1 MLNDSNNYEEIK
13 TGLESKSYEITK
25 IFKQSFQQ
33 DVSDINTV
41 LQTYN
46 NLLMNDTNVLELYE
60 IIAKENELLK
70 KDISATSGVI
80 ITNNR
85 KSIYEN
91 EMLDHLQYWYYWFNF
106 FYILIIVGFVIGL
119 FLLPWETP
127 RRNYIIL
134 LILLCIYP
142 FTISYLIGLEKKIF
156 SWFHWSRENPS
167 TIEYEKGH

>member
-1 MLNDSNNYEEIK
+1 MLNDS
-13 TGLESKSYEITK
+13 KSYQIIEI
-25 IFKQSFQQ
+25 IKQDFQR
-33 DVSDINTV
+33 DVSDINTI

-46 NLLMNDTNVLELYE
+46 NLLTNNVNVLELYE
-60 IIAKENELLK
+60 IISKENELLK
-70 KDISATSGVI
+70 KDIAATSGVI

-91 EMLDHLQYWYYWFNF
+91 QMLDNLQYWYYWFNF
-106 FYILIIVGFVIGL
+106 FYILIIIGFVIGL

-142 FTISYLIGLEKKIF
+142 FTISYLIELEKKIF
-156 SWFHWSRENPS
+156 SWFYWSQENPS
-167 TIEYEKGH
+167 TLEYLSPERAD

>member
-1 MLNDSNNYEEIK
+1 MLNDS
-13 TGLESKSYEITK
+13 KSYQIIEI
-25 IFKQSFQQ
+25 IKQDFQR
-33 DVSDINTV
+33 DVSDINTI

-46 NLLMNDTNVLELYE
+46 NLLTNNANVLELYE
-60 IIAKENELLK
+60 IISKENELLK
-70 KDISATSGVI
+70 KDIAATSGVI

-91 EMLDHLQYWYYWFNF
+91 QMLDNLQYWYYWFNF
-106 FYILIIVGFVIGL
+106 FYILIIIGFVIGL

-142 FTISYLIGLEKKIF
+142 FTISYLIELEKKIF
-156 SWFHWSRENPS
+156 SWFHWSQENPS
-167 TIEYEKGH
+167 TLEYLSPERAD

>member
-1 MLNDSNNYEEIK
+1 MLNDSNNYGQIK
-13 TGLESKSYEITK
+13 ESKPYQIIEI
-25 IFKQSFQQ
+25 IKQDFRR
-33 DVSDINTV
+33 DVSDINTI

-46 NLLMNDTNVLELYE
+46 NLLTNNANVLELYE
-60 IIAKENELLK
+60 IISKENELLK
-70 KDISATSGVI
+70 KDIAATSGVI

-91 EMLDHLQYWYYWFNF
+91 QMLDHLHYWYYWFNF
-106 FYILIIVGFVIGL
+106 FYILIIIGFVIGL

-142 FTISYLIGLEKKIF
+142 FTISYLIELEKKIF
-156 SWFHWSRENPS
+156 SWFHWSQENPS
-167 TIEYEKGH
+167 LKFH

>member
-1 MLNDSNNYEEIK
+1 MLNDSNNYGQIK
-13 TGLESKSYEITK
+13 ETESYEITEK
-25 IFKQSFQQ
+25 FKQCFQQ
-33 DVSDINTV
+33 EVSNVNTI
-41 LQTYN
+41 LQTYKS
-46 NLLMNDTNVLELYE
+46 LLTNHANVLELYE
-60 IIAKENELLK
+60 IISKENELLK

-91 EMLDHLQYWYYWFNF
+91 EMLDNLQYWYYWFNF

-134 LILLCIYP
+134 LILLCVYP
-142 FTISYLIGLEKKIF
+142 FTISYFIGLEKKIF
-156 SWFHWSRENPS
+156 SWLHWSQENPS
-167 TIEYEKGH
+167 LNI

>member
-1 MLNDSNNYEEIK
+1 MLNDS
-13 TGLESKSYEITK
+13 KSYQIIEI
-25 IFKQSFQQ
+25 IKQDFQR
-33 DVSDINTV
+33 DVSDINTI

-46 NLLMNDTNVLELYE
+46 NLLTNNVNVLELYE
-60 IIAKENELLK
+60 IISKENELLK
-70 KDISATSGVI
+70 KDIAATSGVI

-91 EMLDHLQYWYYWFNF
+91 QMLDNLQYWYYWFNF
-106 FYILIIVGFVIGL
+106 FYILIIIGFVIGL

-142 FTISYLIGLEKKIF
+142 FTISYLIELEKKIF
-156 SWFHWSRENPS
+156 SWFYWSQEIPS
-167 TIEYEKGH
+167 TLEYLSPERAD

>member
-1 MLNDSNNYEEIK
+1 M
-13 TGLESKSYEITK
+13 
-25 IFKQSFQQ
+25 
-33 DVSDINTV
+33 
-41 LQTYN
+41 
-46 NLLMNDTNVLELYE
+46 ELYE
-60 IIAKENELLK
+60 IISKENELLK

-91 EMLDHLQYWYYWFNF
+91 EMLDNLQYWYYWFNF

-134 LILLCIYP
+134 LILLCVYP
-142 FTISYLIGLEKKIF
+142 FTISYFIGLEKKIF
-156 SWFHWSRENPS
+156 SWLHWSQENPS
-167 TIEYEKGH
+167 LNI

>member
-1 MLNDSNNYEEIK
+1 MLNDS
-13 TGLESKSYEITK
+13 KSYQIIEI
-25 IFKQSFQQ
+25 IKQDFQR
-33 DVSDINTV
+33 DVSDINTI

-46 NLLMNDTNVLELYE
+46 NLLTNNVNVLELYE
-60 IIAKENELLK
+60 IISKENELLK
-70 KDISATSGVI
+70 KDIAATSGVI

-91 EMLDHLQYWYYWFNF
+91 QMLDNLQYWYYWFNF
-106 FYILIIVGFVIGL
+106 FYILIIIGFVIGL

-142 FTISYLIGLEKKIF
+142 FTISYLIELEKKIF
-156 SWFHWSRENPS
+156 S
-167 TIEYEKGH
+167 